1 MHEMGIAESVLDI
14 VRLHVPEAQAPLVR
28 RVSLRVGELAGVQTD
43 SLRFCFE
50 AIVAGTPYGAATLA
64 IEYIPAVRRCRACG
78 TTFPGGP
85 LLAVCPA
92 CGGVD
97 APLEGG
103 RELSVTE
110 VELDDEDGAEGQ
122 QMTP

>member
-1 MHEMGIAESVLDI
+1 MHEMGIAASVLDI
-14 VRLHVPEAQAPLVR
+14 VRQYVPEAQGPQVR
-28 RVSLRVGELAGVQTD
+28 RVSIRVGELAGVQTE

-64 IEYIPAVRRCRACG
+64 IEYIPAVRRCRTCG
-78 TTFPGGP
+78 TTFPGAAA
-85 LLAVCPA
+85 LASCPG
-92 CGGVD
+92 CGGTD

-110 VELDDEDGAEGQ
+110 VELDDDDEGQ
-122 QMTP
+122 G